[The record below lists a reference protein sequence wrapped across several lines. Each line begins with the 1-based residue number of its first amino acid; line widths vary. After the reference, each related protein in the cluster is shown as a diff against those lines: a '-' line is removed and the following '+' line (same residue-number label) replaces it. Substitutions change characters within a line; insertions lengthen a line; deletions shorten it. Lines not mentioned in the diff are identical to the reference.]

1 MSGEKKETS
10 QRSRIDH
17 TQELEP
23 PERRLDELARLF
35 AAESICVAVAVI
47 DGKLYATANGLYKKS
62 RSSGADHISSS
73 IKSVGEYFRNLA
85 IRQPQDHQDRE
96 RAFLTTCSS
105 KRLTFVAKQAF
116 SIPNDLTKDA
126 AKAVLNY
133 KGNGDKLHS
142 IIASKGRN
150 AGIFGFA
157 YGEYTKLRKAFTRLE
172 ESIKSRGKRSK
183 PLTQTQSS
191 SPPEE
196 ETLTPEQLVAISV
209 EVITLNDEPQDGV
222 HAEVQM
228 LSYIIRSLVPKYLNK
243 ADNKKRKIDEEEL
256 SVIYIGISKLCCL
269 NCEKMLTSANN
280 IFEERQIPLRLDF
293 RGTHGLNFL
302 KKPVKDPGKKA
313 KKRKG
318 KKENKETEIAQ
329 IEIDLESRDR
339 WVCPELFSLGY
350 TEEEKPDDKP
360 LAELAYEIGQ
370 RTQAALKPARMQ
382 PAPRRSSMEPDTSA
396 SPSPPSSATGSGQ
409 QQQHLIEMLENKA
422 SVLKELLEESDISS
436 KEDVQK
442 FADKIA
448 VARGLFEGGQFQIL
462 LKRGF
467 DKNNEDEEAPRDD
480 IDDPVVTFS
489 TIKAQYKKYQET
501 LSGQIPTTT
510 GDQLLEILKDSKLV
524 GKQVSGYFKNFS
536 LTSPI
541 LPEKKGEKKAEN
553 SSSQNLV
560 GKLAPI
566 YSEHNKASPTPSSSS
581 SSQGGFTPSYAAAAR
596 KVGVFTQSGT
606 VPTSSQKDKR
616 RKTSAPST
624 SKDLSKSPTS
634 SSKTGKK

>member
-10 QRSRIDH
+10 QRSRVDH

-23 PERRLDELARLF
+23 PERRLDEIARLF

-47 DGKLYATANGLYKKS
+47 DGRLYATANGLYKKS
-62 RSSGADHISSS
+62 RSSGADHITSS
-73 IKSVGEYFRNLA
+73 IKSIGEYFRNLA

-96 RAFLTTCSS
+96 RAFLATCSP

-133 KGNGDKLHS
+133 KSNGDKLHS

-157 YGEYTKLRKAFTRLE
+157 YGEYTKLRKAFTKLE

-183 PLTQTQSS
+183 PSAHTQSS

-209 EVITLNDEPQDGV
+209 EVIMLNDEPQDGV

-228 LSYIIRSLVPKYLNK
+228 LSYIIRNLAPKYLNK

-256 SVIYIGISKLCCL
+256 NVIYIGISKLCCL

-302 KKPVKDPGKKA
+302 KKPVKDPDNKA

-318 KKENKETEIAQ
+318 KKENKETEIVQ

-350 TEEEKPDDKP
+350 TEGEKPDDKP

-396 SPSPPSSATGSGQ
+396 SPSPPSSATASGQ
-409 QQQHLIEMLENKA
+409 QQQRLMKTLEDKA
-422 SVLKELLEESDISS
+422 AVLKELLEESNISS
-436 KEDVQK
+436 KGEVQR
-442 FADKIA
+442 FADKVAIA
-448 VARGLFEGGQFQIL
+448 KKLCEANHFKFLLDVDIGEASGSEESLRDPETVFFNIVAEYQKSHSSSMPVDTEQL
-462 LKRGF
+462 LK
-467 DKNNEDEEAPRDD
+467 
-480 IDDPVVTFS
+480 
-489 TIKAQYKKYQET
+489 
-501 LSGQIPTTT
+501 
-510 GDQLLEILKDSKLV
+510 ILKDPKLV
-524 GKQVSGYFKNFS
+524 GKQVSGYFKDFS
-536 LTSPI
+536 LSSSIPSK
-541 LPEKKGEKKAEN
+541 KKGEEKAE
-553 SSSQNLV
+553 SGSSQNPAS
-560 GKLAPI
+560 KLPAPI
-566 YSEHNKASPTPSSSS
+566 DSRHHKASPTSSSS
-581 SSQGGFTPSYAAAAR
+581 SSFQSSFPSSYAAAAR
-596 KVGVFTQSGT
+596 KVGVFTQNSAP
-606 VPTSSQKDKR
+606 PTSDQKGKR
-616 RKTSAPST
+616 PKISTQPT
-624 SKDLSKSPTS
+624 SKDLSKPPTS